1 MYKKLLYGIAA
12 ITALFHSIGADAQ
25 KKGFPFPKEY
35 KVPDSLIK
43 GDKLSCGHTKEYVA
57 KHIID
62 TSIHISGSSTSYV
75 LPAFF
80 PASAIVTCDKVKL
93 YFEDQA
99 IGSNEGF
106 DAPLGVGLARRNLM
120 CDVVTYIQSVF
131 DFSAVPTGQYVRI
144 LVDTSYTPTYFPAPT
159 GIPYYAKASA
169 FYPSSTTPIITNGFL
184 HSFVT
189 SGIDPV
195 VGDYHALVQVN
206 FDKTAG
212 SPTLNYYVGT
222 GTVGSCMIDLY
233 STLLHEITHTLG
245 WSSFIENTYITGAS
259 STSGGKLFTSIDTS
273 VCKTN
278 DPHITPAIFSTLVHY
293 YSSGT
298 ISPYASKYP
307 WINSKQPPYNHPV
320 DGRFGATFSHLD
332 DNLNSF
338 SKKQRVSPGNQQ
350 EYVMGPYG
358 IPGVSRRT
366 YTKGEVESLHNIL
379 GYPYKSSYSGYTT
392 NSVPWSSKM
401 TSPEYNKD
409 YDIHMLY
416 AFHERLTP
424 DFTITNDSS
433 TSLTINLSS
442 DTSLHDA
449 DGDTIRIV
457 PNSIVNFSGCGS
469 GGNNHN
475 SLNVS
480 ADGRSITYTP
490 RHNFY
495 GRAQFGID
503 VTDGKEKGCFQ
514 LYTINVTK
522 GNNVS
527 IPKGTNL
534 VLNGDFEEGTELKR
548 HGTEE
553 AINNTPVQKSNLQE
567 GKLGG
572 TILSDCH
579 PYNVYGRVFSD
590 ISGSGAIVTN
600 DFDSCHTSTLFPYS
614 YGAIFYNSPYYSLGK
629 LVNPLPVSGQRY
641 MPIYMGGSV
650 YSLLGDDVKNCNK
663 YVLEFDALISGST
676 ASYDTADVP
685 IRVGLSDGISFKD
698 FDFNYHSYPTLLYE
712 VKPTKTVSIGETWQ
726 HITIPFTYCNDLN
739 SNVLF
744 INPLPSYTLFMIEN
758 ISLKEDTT
766 LMSVAINDT
775 AYLPCTNTKL
785 TPKIIN
791 GTLNACGATKFEYL
805 WTANGTTFSTD
816 SVVYVTPYVSTT
828 YIVQVTNGCQI
839 ARDTIV
845 LSPSVGAALSLSDT
859 TICSGDSVLL
869 DLSVTGTLGTVSYAW
884 TPTTSLS
891 CSTCKT
897 PIAKPVRTTTYS
909 VTVTDSISCTKLFV
923 TVVVNE
929 RPEFTVKNDSVCV
942 GNRGIISAITTS
954 GLMNTFE
961 WISTEVSCDTCDTTP
976 TTALLTTTKFPVIA
990 TNFYGCTA
998 TDTAI
1003 VFIRPSPVLKV
1014 VPMDTTICKGDSVTL
1029 NAIGALTYIWTPPVG
1044 IGCLTCSTTKAS
1056 PVTDITYVLR
1066 GTDTFGC
1073 FANAVAGIKVV
1084 PLPTIVALPNDTSI
1098 CGVGYITLSASGA
1111 TTYAWT
1117 PSAGVTSPT
1126 SATTAAFVSASTKY
1140 IVTGADTNG
1149 CIGKDSV
1156 DVTVKPKPIVSVT
1169 TPFVSLCA
1177 PDSVTLSASGATSY
1191 VWTPS
1196 TGGIAC
1202 STCPT
1207 TKARPSSFPIT
1218 YTVAGSDTNGC
1229 SSTATVYA
1237 SIVSCACSPASV
1249 FGTTATTLTTA
1260 TLPTTVSS
1268 GYYHLTSNL
1277 NINSNTTMTGA
1288 KILIERGV
1296 TITVANNVKLTLD
1309 NCHLFTCDEDTSK
1322 AMWNGIVLASTGPAV
1337 GGSSGRIEV
1346 KNNTLIEDAKIA
1358 ISAVNPKIPASGDI
1372 ISSVHSIYNRNQLDI
1387 FVQGLNVPTPATY
1400 PFTIKSNVFTARAFN
1415 RVSMSGYPNT
1425 WTSANSLKTK
1435 LTPINAQASF
1445 SLNRNFAR
1453 AKCKD
1458 TIMKYM
1464 GIHFDYVG
1472 STVGA
1477 GTSFCE
1483 VVIGGSTSIDS
1494 ANLFDNQKYGIY
1506 SNRSNMTCLNNTFIN
1521 ISKRYVPSTLSAA
1534 VLPDWGGIGIFARSD
1549 AARYNRMNIISAGLN
1564 VTNRFHDC
1572 FDAMGMDSMAEF
1584 TVSNAEVTT
1593 SHQVGQV
1600 APGAAYFFE
1609 TYYGTGIWIN
1619 GQSNQSK
1626 WTVSSNTFSNVNTG
1640 INAYLRNPKAGA
1652 TTNFDNNKFDGA
1664 NSDLT
1669 YVSFKAKQYIHR
1681 SIEVTIGG
1689 LGFANTFTANGN
1701 FMNKVFNGILVSNLR
1716 SSKPTIST
1724 NQIVLWDTVI
1734 AGITSPGQ
1742 FGIRVNNTA
1751 SGTISNN
1758 QIRTPL
1764 LGANISQADRIKGV
1778 FANFNTD
1785 LKVCG
1790 NSTKSIGRGFEFG
1803 GKTGQVGT
1811 RWIDNTM
1818 DSCYKGFI
1826 LGSNIDDQGYM
1837 VNYVTLTP
1845 RTFFGATT
1853 NKWNG
1858 AWSAVSNKFQTVTI
1872 DSIRPSLSK
1881 LHINAGTAIELP
1893 SVNTSIPIFMPPAYR
1908 YSFPTTLRNPTHQ
1921 WAANCIGAMLPT
1933 KVSSIPKGGAGKSF
1947 ATLMM
1952 ADSLEYGDGYKPN
1965 QWMGQLSLYQMGV
1978 LDPELR
1984 DSIQE
1989 LNNFMIAADSSR
2001 YKWITDVETAF
2012 ANDSLNQVQ
2021 ELLSNPIQDYGYQ
2034 FVDTNLAISD
2044 YAEADYV
2051 VENYSDYFSIYLHY
2065 LQGNMSEADSTLLFV
2080 IANKCPAKDGAVVYQ
2095 ARALQSQV
2103 NKEMVEYSDD
2113 GCLYG
2118 NGAQYRIGQD
2128 VGITG
2133 GEQLY
2138 SLYPNPNEG
2147 SFSIRQN
2154 LIDNKLVEVR
2164 LYNAV
2169 GMLLS
2174 KEKVQFNNG
2183 IANFKVQN
2191 AISGLYLICLTDELQ
2206 KTTCLKFNIK

>member
-12 ITALFHSIGADAQ
+12 ITALFHSIGAEAQ
-25 KKGFPFPKEY
+25 SKGLPFPKEY
-35 KVPDSLIK
+35 KVPDSLTK
-43 GDKLSCGHTKEYVA
+43 GNKLICGHTKEYVA

-62 TSIHISGSSTSYV
+62 TSIHTGGSSTSYV

-80 PASAIVTCDKVKL
+80 PASAIVTCGKVKL

-99 IGSNEGF
+99 VGSNEGF

-222 GTVGSCMIDLY
+222 GAVGSCMIDLY

-245 WSSFIENTYITGAS
+245 WSSFIENTYMTGAS

-298 ISPYASKYP
+298 ISPYTSMFP

-320 DGRFGATFSHLD
+320 DRRFGATFSHLD

-338 SKKQRVSPGNQQ
+338 SQRQRVSPGNQQ
-350 EYVMGPYG
+350 EYVMGPFG

-401 TSPEYNKD
+401 TSPEYNKV
-409 YDIHMLY
+409 YDVYMLTAY
-416 AFHERLTP
+416 HERLTS
-424 DFTITNDSS
+424 DFSITNDSS
-433 TSLTINLSS
+433 TSLTINLFS

-449 DGDTIRIV
+449 DGDTIRVV

-475 SLNVS
+475 SLSVS

-503 VTDGKEKGCFQ
+503 VTDGKEIGCFQ
-514 LYTINVTK
+514 LYTIDVIK

-553 AINNTPVQKSNLQE
+553 SINNTPVQKEFLQE

-572 TILSDCH
+572 AILSDCH
-579 PYNVYGRVFSD
+579 PYNVYSRLFAFYP
-590 ISGSGAIVTN
+590 GSGAIVTN
-600 DFDSCHTSTLFPYS
+600 NYDSCHTSTMFPYS
-614 YGAIFYNSPYYSLGK
+614 YGSIFYSAPYYSLGG
-629 LVNPLPVSGQRY
+629 LIHPSPVSGQRY
-641 MPIYMGGSV
+641 MPIHIGGSI

-663 YVLEFDALISGST
+663 YILEFDALISAGVDS
-676 ASYDTADVP
+676 ADVP
-685 IRVGLSDGISFKD
+685 IRVGLSNKIDFKD
-698 FDFNYHSYPTLLYE
+698 FDFNFHSNPKLLYE
-712 VKPTKTVSIGETWQ
+712 ITPAKTVSIGSTWQ
-726 HITIPFTYCNDLN
+726 HITIPFTYCNDVN

-744 INPLPSYTLFMIEN
+744 INPLPAYIYFMIEN

-766 LMSVAINDT
+766 LMTVAISDT
-775 AYLPCTNTKL
+775 AFLPCTNTKL

-816 SVVYVTPYVSTT
+816 SIVYVTPYISTT
-828 YIVQVTNGCQI
+828 YVVQVTNGCQI

-845 LSPSVGAALSLSDT
+845 LSPTVGAALSLSDT
-859 TICSGDSVLL
+859 TICYGDSVLL
-869 DLSVTGTLGTVSYAW
+869 DLSATGTVGTVTYAW

-929 RPEFTVKNDSVCV
+929 RPVFTVTDDSVCV

-961 WISTEVSCDTCDTTP
+961 WLSTEVSCDTCDTTP

-998 TDTAI
+998 SDTAT
-1003 VFIRPSPVLKV
+1003 VFIRSSPIVKV

-1029 NAIGALTYIWTPPVG
+1029 NAIGALTYNWTPPTG

-1056 PVTDITYVLR
+1056 PITDITYVVR
-1066 GTDTFGC
+1066 GTDSFGC
-1073 FANAVAGIKVV
+1073 FANAVVGIKVV
-1084 PLPTIVALPNDTSI
+1084 PLPNVVALPNDTSI
-1098 CGVGYITLSASGA
+1098 CGVGYITLSTSGA

-1126 SATTAAFVSASTKY
+1126 SATTAAFVSGSTKY

-1169 TPFVSLCA
+1169 TPFVNLCA
-1177 PDSVTLSASGATSY
+1177 PDSVTLSATGATSY

-1207 TKARPSSFPIT
+1207 TRALPASFPIT
-1218 YTVAGSDTNGC
+1218 YTVTASDTNEC
-1229 SSTATVYA
+1229 TNTAIVYA
-1237 SIVSCACSPASV
+1237 SVVSCACSPTSV
-1249 FGTTATTLTTA
+1249 FGTAATTLTTA
-1260 TLPTTVSS
+1260 TLPTTVTS
-1268 GYYHLTSNL
+1268 GFYHLTNNL
-1277 NINSNTTMTGA
+1277 NIKSNTTMTGA

-1296 TITVANNVKLTLD
+1296 TITVDTNAKLTLD

-1322 AMWNGIVLASTGPAV
+1322 AMWRGIILASTGAGA

-1346 KNNTLIEDAKIA
+1346 RNNCLIEDAMFA
-1358 ISAVNPKIPASGDI
+1358 IDAINLKTPLSGNVIDV
-1372 ISSVHSIYNRNQLDI
+1372 SNSTFNRNQVDI
-1387 FVQGLNVPTPATY
+1387 SMNGYKVSSPAIL
-1400 PFTIKSNVFTARAFN
+1400 PISIKSNLFTARKFT
-1415 RVSMSGYPNT
+1415 RTTMPGYPNT
-1425 WTSANSLKTK
+1425 WLSTAILKANMAITDSKPSYYISKT
-1435 LTPINAQASF
+1435 TAF
-1445 SLNRNFAR
+1445 SKM
-1453 AKCKD
+1453 KCKD
-1458 TIMKYM
+1458 ASIFSVLGVRTTEM
-1464 GIHFDYVG
+1464 GLTSSAGVYQSEVKIGEGAAVDDY
-1472 STVGA
+1472 
-1477 GTSFCE
+1477 
-1483 VVIGGSTSIDS
+1483 
-1494 ANLFDNQKYGIY
+1494 NLFDNHAYGFLSY
-1506 SNRSNMTCLNNTFIN
+1506 NSNVTLYHNHFIN
-1521 ISKRYVPSTLSAA
+1521 ISRRMIPDVSTTAPVENGMA
-1534 VLPDWGGIGIFARSD
+1534 VLMQSNSTTN
-1549 AARYNRMNIISAGLN
+1549 NRGNILPSAFGNL
-1564 VTNRFHDC
+1564 TNKFHDC
-1572 FDAMGMDSMAEF
+1572 FMGIYTENVA
-1584 TVSNAEVTT
+1584 TLNIQGTKITT
-1593 SHQVGQV
+1593 GNTAGSVV
-1600 APGAAYFFE
+1600 AGAAYFSE
-1609 TYYGTGIWIN
+1609 IYAGYGMMLHCDGI
-1619 GQSNQSK
+1619 QKSNNIFGN
-1626 WTVSSNTFSNVNTG
+1626 TVSNVNVG
-1640 INAYLRNPKAGA
+1640 IVMNLVNPKAGA
-1652 TTNFDNNKFDGA
+1652 VSSISNNQLLATNIDIPSAYRG
-1664 NSDLT
+1664 
-1669 YVSFKAKQYIHR
+1669 KQYMTKALDIY
-1681 SIEVTIGG
+1681 SSGG
-1689 LGFANTFTANGN
+1689 VVGTANT
-1701 FMNKVFNGILVSNLR
+1701 MNITNNTISKVFNGISFQGLTNV
-1716 SSKPTIST
+1716 KCST
-1724 NQIVLWDTVI
+1724 TNNAITLWDTLTPVSSGMQYGIQANSNNEATTSGNTVSSFTGALTADRVRGVI
-1734 AGITSPGQ
+1734 AGS
-1742 FGIRVNNTA
+1742 NT
-1751 SGTISNN
+1751 N
-1758 QIRTPL
+1758 L
-1764 LGANISQADRIKGV
+1764 RI
-1778 FANFNTD
+1778 
-1785 LKVCG
+1785 CG
-1790 NSTKSIGRGFEFG
+1790 NTTSNIGRGFEFAKG
-1803 GKTGQVGT
+1803 ASQTGT

-1818 DSCYKGFI
+1818 NNGYKGMVLASDI
-1826 LGSNIDDQGYM
+1826 GNQGFTY
-1837 VNYVTLTP
+1837 NWVTMPWTYW
-1845 RTFFGATT
+1845 GATL
-1853 NKWNG
+1853 NKWAGTWSG
-1858 AWSAVSNKFQTVTI
+1858 AYYQTFT
-1872 DSIRPSLSK
+1872 DNTKSSLSK
-1881 LHINAGTAIELP
+1881 LYVKNITTGTIERP
-1893 SVNTSIPIFMPPAYR
+1893 SNNTGIPFADRYNFTGTSIGTIQIAQQESNCLGSILPIKY
-1908 YSFPTTLRNPTHQ
+1908 NP
-1921 WAANCIGAMLPT
+1921 
-1933 KVSSIPKGGAGKSF
+1933 IPKGGLTGVK
-1947 ATLMM
+1947 TLGLLIM
-1952 ADSLEYGDGYKPN
+1952 ADSLGYDATYN
-1965 QWMGQLSLYQMGV
+1965 VRQWMSQLSLYELGTI
-1978 LDPELR
+1978 DPELR
-1984 DSIQE
+1984 DSSAALDSFMLEAAGSRFAWLTNIEKAINNNDFSTAQNL
-1989 LNNFMIAADSSR
+1989 LNYPVSATGRVVVNGNLI
-2001 YKWITDVETAF
+2001 ITDYTD
-2012 ANDSLNQVQ
+2012 AN
-2021 ELLSNPIQDYGYQ
+2021 G
-2034 FVDTNLAISD
+2034 
-2044 YAEADYV
+2044 V
-2051 VENYSDYFSIYLHY
+2051 VENYTNYYAAYLRFLLGTMTY
-2065 LQGNMSEADSTLLFV
+2065 SDSTTIWS
-2080 IANKCPAKDGAVVYQ
+2080 IAHKCPVKDGAVVYK
-2095 ARALQSQV
+2095 ARALQQRLSFDFIV
-2103 NKEMVEYSDD
+2103 YNDDSCEYN
-2113 GCLYG
+2113 
-2118 NGAQYRIGQD
+2118 NGSNYRIAPD
-2128 VGITG
+2128 VSITG
-2133 GEQLY
+2133 GEGSNIY
-2138 SLYPNPNEG
+2138 TLYPNPNNG
-2147 SFSIRQN
+2147 VFSIKQS
-2154 LIDNKLVEVR
+2154 LVEDKVVDIR
-2164 LYNAV
+2164 IYNAV
-2169 GMLLS
+2169 GIQIA
-2174 KEKVQFNNG
+2174 KEKVQFKNG

-2191 AISGLYLICLTDELQ
+2191 ASAGLYLICLSDGLNNA
-2206 KTTCLKFNIK
+2206 TCLKFNIH